1 MTNNYLI
8 LTKLTIV
15 SNSTDNNSVAFL
27 RLVKIMDE
35 LREQCPWDKKQTIH
49 TLRSMTIEETYE
61 LVDAIDHN
69 DWKGIAE
76 ELGDL
81 FLHLLFYSKIGAEQ
95 NEFLLE
101 DVLTGIAEKL
111 IRRHPHIYGEVK
123 VNDEEDVKR
132 NWEKIK
138 AAEQGGM
145 VEVFKKF
152 VLFILSNRST

>member
-1 MTNNYLI
+1 LTNNYLI

-81 FLHLLFYSKIGAEQ
+81 FLHLLFYSSTYRKIFYLI
-95 NEFLLE
+95 NISFNFLL
-101 DVLTGIAEKL
+101 LIFLIADSIDFSGSMILYSPQKL
-111 IRRHPHIYGEVK
+111 MS
-123 VNDEEDVKR
+123 
-132 NWEKIK
+132 
-138 AAEQGGM
+138 AEL
-145 VEVFKKF
+145 V
-152 VLFILSNRST
+152 ILSDIIT